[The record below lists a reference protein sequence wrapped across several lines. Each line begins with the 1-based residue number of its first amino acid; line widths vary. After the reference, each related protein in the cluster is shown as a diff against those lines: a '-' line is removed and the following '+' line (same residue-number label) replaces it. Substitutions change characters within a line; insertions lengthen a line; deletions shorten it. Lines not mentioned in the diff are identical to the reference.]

1 MEQKNKFDAFDKPDE
16 FDKMLFDYYDNKDE
30 EIPLST
36 QKAIENAFKDKHKEK
51 STTIIMLKRV
61 AVFILCIGIVTATTV
76 YAKDIINFI
85 TSIFTNST
93 PGIDKAVDNG
103 YVQNVDM
110 DFIMYNDVGIKVDY
124 ILMDENSLD
133 ISFVYKYYEDTAIVK
148 NIKPTEFSIKDEQEN
163 IICHISEDSIG
174 NANIIGD
181 NIYSSSEQQLLDNS
195 TIRDSLLVTSKNFPA
210 SQTLYVEISKI
221 ALTLGETIKYIDGNW
236 NFSINIDDKLVK
248 RNSYEYSSTDNSYI
262 ESVKTSLN
270 TTSLSIELHL
280 NTLFDEATLYT
291 RNAITLTDENNKTY
305 RPNQMLSKNNNS
317 SEPYSSTIT
326 LFYPISTYDDINKLY
341 LHINLDSSKQIDLE
355 LSK

>member
-36 QKAIENAFKDKHKEK
+36 QNAIENAFKDKHKEK

-110 DFIMYNDVGIKVDY
+110 DFITYDDVGVKIDY
-124 ILMDENSLD
+124 LLMDENSLD
-133 ISFVYKYYEDTAIVK
+133 ISFIYKYYEETTIVK

-163 IICHISEDSIG
+163 IICHMAEDSIG

-195 TIRDSLLVTSKNFPA
+195 AVRDSLLVTSKNFPT
-210 SQTLYVEISKI
+210 SQTLYIEISKI
-221 ALTLGETIKYIDGNW
+221 ALTSGETTKYIDGNW
-236 NFSINIDDKLVK
+236 NFSINIDDKIVK
-248 RNSYEYSSTDNSYI
+248 RSSSEFSATYNTYVNDI
-262 ESVKTSLN
+262 KTEL
-270 TTSLSIELHL
+270 TATSLSIELQL
-280 NTLFDEATLYT
+280 NTLFDEATIYT
-291 RNAITLTDENNKTY
+291 RNAITLKDEYNNTY
-305 RPNQMLSKNNNS
+305 RPTQMLSKNNNI
-317 SEPYSSTIT
+317 SEPYSSSIT
-326 LFYPISTYDDINKLY
+326 LLYPISSYDNINKLY
-341 LHINLDSSKQIDLE
+341 LHINLSSDKQIDLE
-355 LSK
+355 LYK